1 MYTTLIQFLHE
12 TRGRGGGG
20 RAELNC
26 PRHVQTYLKK
36 EPFIVDLQ
44 SFSIFPKFVKK
55 QFCVKTVG
63 FFFIKCYHSNQFLSD
78 LPGVNF
84 FFPETLLNFASSLTF
99 FIFPVKL

>member
-1 MYTTLIQFLHE
+1 MYVHNINPILARDARE
-12 TRGRGGGG
+12 GGGG

-63 FFFIKCYHSNQFLSD
+63 FFLSS
-78 LPGVNF
+78 VTIATSF
-84 FFPETLLNFASSLTF
+84 
-99 FIFPVKL
+99 